1 MIKIRN
7 QKLYE
12 GYTEFLKVSLS
23 LFNEFLKRGE
33 RIPEVVYDY
42 FKPHNGGW
50 NIIYVREKSFS
61 TFIERYED
69 DIVGLPEFIFLIE
82 LMVQDTTLR
91 DKLPGILIDEKEPV
105 ILSNIETTFIGN
117 WIMPIIES
125 FAERSQ
131 SFVFNDR
138 LCDELYKKYED
149 FFFVPERDL
158 NPIAPLHNFKSEL
171 EVIQLDKN
179 LKIRKIHD
187 KEQKQLWLENFSMIP
202 KFEIPSIKF
211 VLEAQYQVKEHR
223 PDEMTYINELFDRV
237 ISAMRL
243 FKKGTFGYNRITTK
257 IYWACPISKASMGSG
272 KNYYEPFHFAQYEL
286 SKGEAEDLVN
296 FWEMFKEVDFK
307 KYRFIELAIR
317 RFNLAHVRKELE
329 DKLID
334 LMIALEALYLLNT
347 DQELGFKLAIRAAFI
362 LGKDK
367 GKSEEKE
374 KIYKFLKNAY
384 KIRGGIVHGN
394 KRLEE
399 KIKLSDGEE
408 ISAQN
413 FILQLEDHL
422 RQSIIHFINLS
433 MNYEV
438 KEISRYL
445 DLIIFS

>member
-12 GYTEFLKVSLS
+12 RYTEFLKASLS
-23 LFNEFLKRGE
+23 LFNEFFRRGE
-33 RIPEVVYDY
+33 RIPRVVYHY
-42 FKPHNGGW
+42 WSRTSVEN
-50 NIIYVREKSFS
+50 SFS
-61 TFIERYED
+61 AFIERHED
-69 DIVGLPEFIFLIE
+69 DVAGLPEFISLIE
-82 LMVQDTTLR
+82 LVVQDTTLR
-91 DKLPGILIDEKEPV
+91 DKLHGILIDEKEPV
-105 ILSNIETTFIGN
+105 ILSNIGTPFIGN

-149 FFFVPERDL
+149 FFYVPERDL

-171 EVIQLDKN
+171 EVIQLDKK

-223 PDEMTYINELFDRV
+223 PDEMSYIKELFDRV

-257 IYWACPISKASMGSG
+257 IYWACPISKASMSSG
-272 KNYYEPFHFAQYEL
+272 KNYYEPFHGDQYEL
-286 SKGEAEDLVN
+286 SKDEAEDLVK
-296 FWEMFKEVDFK
+296 FWKMFKELDFK
-307 KYRFIELAIR
+307 KYGFVELAIR

-334 LMIALEALYLLNT
+334 LMIALEALYLIHT
-347 DQELGFKLAIRAAFI
+347 KQELGFKLAI
-362 LGKDK
+362 K
-367 GKSEEKE
+367 
-374 KIYKFLKNAY
+374 
-384 KIRGGIVHGN
+384 GGIYSG
-394 KRLEE
+394 K
-399 KIKLSDGEE
+399 G
-408 ISAQN
+408 
-413 FILQLEDHL
+413 
-422 RQSIIHFINLS
+422 
-433 MNYEV
+433 
-438 KEISRYL
+438 
-445 DLIIFS
+445 

>member
-12 GYTEFLKVSLS
+12 RYTEFLKASLS
-23 LFNEFLKRGE
+23 LFNEFFKRGE
-33 RIPEVVYDY
+33 IIPRVVYHY
-42 FKPHNGGW
+42 WSGTSVEN
-50 NIIYVREKSFS
+50 SFS
-61 TFIERYED
+61 AFIERHED
-69 DIVGLPEFIFLIE
+69 DVIGLPESISLIE

-91 DKLPGILIDEKEPV
+91 DKLHGILIDEKEPV
-105 ILSNIETTFIGN
+105 ILSNIETPFIGN

-149 FFFVPERDL
+149 FFYVPERDL

-171 EVIQLDKN
+171 EVIQLDKK

-223 PDEMTYINELFDRV
+223 PDEMSYIKELFDRV

-257 IYWACPISKASMGSG
+257 IYDACPISKASMSSG
-272 KNYYEPFHFAQYEL
+272 KNYYEPFHGDQYEL
-286 SKGEAEDLVN
+286 SKDEAEDLVK
-296 FWEMFKEVDFK
+296 FWKMFEERDFK
-307 KYRFIELAIR
+307 KYGFVELAIR

-334 LMIALEALYLLNT
+334 LMIALEALYLIHT
-347 DQELGFKLAIRAAFI
+347 KQELGFKLAIRAAFI

-367 GKSEEKE
+367 GKTEKE
-374 KIYKFLKNAY
+374 KIYNFLKKAY
-384 KIRGGIVHGN
+384 SIRSEIVHGN
-394 KRLEE
+394 KHLD
-399 KIKLSDGEE
+399 KNIKLSDDEE
-408 ISAQN
+408 ISVQD
-413 FILQLEDHL
+413 FLLQLEDYL
-422 RQSIIHFINLS
+422 RQSIIYFINLS
-433 MNYEV
+433 MDYEV
-438 KEISRYL
+438 KKISQYL
-445 DLIIFS
+445 DRIMFS

>member
-1 MIKIRN
+1 MIEIRN

-12 GYTEFLKVSLS
+12 RYTEFLKASLS
-23 LFNEFLKRGE
+23 LLSEFLKKGE

-42 FKPHNGGW
+42 FEPHDGGW
-50 NIIYVREKSFS
+50 NGTYVREKSFLE
-61 TFIERYED
+61 FIKRHED

-82 LMVQDTTLR
+82 LMVKDVSLTDELH
-91 DKLPGILIDEKEPV
+91 GILIDEKEPV

-149 FFFVPERDL
+149 FFYVPERYL
-158 NPIAPLHNFKSEL
+158 NPTAPLHNFKSEL

-187 KEQKQLWLENFSMIP
+187 KEQKQLWLKNFSIIP

-211 VLEAQYQVKEHR
+211 VLEAQYLVKEHR
-223 PDEMTYINELFDRV
+223 PDEMSYINDLFDRV

-257 IYWACPISKASMGSG
+257 IYWACPISKASMSSG
-272 KNYYEPFHFAQYEL
+272 KNYYVPFHGAQYEL
-286 SKGEAEDLVN
+286 SKDDAEDLVN
-296 FWEMFKEVDFK
+296 FWEMFKEVDFE
-307 KYRFIELAIR
+307 KYGFIELAIR

-334 LMIALEALYLLNT
+334 LMIAFEALYLIHT
-347 DQELGFKLAIRAAFI
+347 DQELGFKLATRAAFI
-362 LGKDK
+362 LGKDN
-367 GKSEEKE
+367 GKTEKE
-374 KIYKFLKNAY
+374 KVYTFLKKAY
-384 KIRGGIVHGN
+384 STRSGIVHGN
-394 KRLEE
+394 KHLD
-399 KIKLSDGEE
+399 KNIKLSDDEE
-408 ISAQN
+408 ISVLD
-413 FILQLEDHL
+413 FLLQLEDYL

-438 KEISRYL
+438 KEISQYL
-445 DLIIFS
+445 DRIMFS